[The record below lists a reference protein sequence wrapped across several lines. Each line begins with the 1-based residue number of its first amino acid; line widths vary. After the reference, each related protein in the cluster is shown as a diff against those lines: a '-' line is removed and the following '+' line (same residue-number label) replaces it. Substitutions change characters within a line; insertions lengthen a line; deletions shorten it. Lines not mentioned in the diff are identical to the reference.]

1 MKDILMPQFDI
12 VSFQTQIFWL
22 FLSFILFYFLIL
34 KEFLPGIIALRKLR
48 IRRLSYL
55 SLNNVRIYK
64 ELALTKTSLINILRK
79 L

>member
-1 MKDILMPQFDI
+1 MPQFDI

-22 FLSFILFYFLIL
+22 FISFILFYFFIL
-34 KEFLPGIIALRKLR
+34 KEFLPGIITLRKLR

-64 ELALTKTSLINILRK
+64 ELALTKTSLNNILRK

>member
-1 MKDILMPQFDI
+1 MPQFDI

-22 FLSFILFYFLIL
+22 FLSFILFYFIII

-55 SLNNVRIYK
+55 SLNNVKIYK
-64 ELALTKTSLINILRK
+64 ELALTKLSLTNILRK